1 MTRLRSVIIDDERAG
16 IENLNHILRTVCP
29 EVEVIGSAST
39 LTEAERLLRNTDPE
53 LVFLDVQL
61 GTQTAFQLLERLEDT
76 AFEIIFVSAHDHAL
90 TAIKFMAID
99 YLLKPIDLE
108 ALREAVT
115 RAVYNQGHRN
125 FYDHARE
132 LIASVRNPDG
142 EHHKIAVP
150 TQDGYE
156 FVLTKDILYC
166 TASGSYTTLQLQN
179 NRQLMAS
186 QILKHYEELLGRHK
200 FIRIHNSHLVNVRR
214 IKSISRA
221 DGGYVIMEDNQR
233 LPVSKSRK
241 ESLLAELRLK

>member
-1 MTRLRSVIIDDERAG
+1 MKKIRSIIVDDELHA
-16 IENLNHILRTVCP
+16 IESLTHILQAVCP
-29 EVEVIGSAST
+29 EVDLVGTAQT
-39 LTEAERLLRNTDPE
+39 LEEAEQLLQEVAPD

-61 GTQTAFQLLERLEDT
+61 GTQTIFELLNDLKEIP
-76 AFEIIFVSAHDHAL
+76 FEIIFVSAHDQAL

-99 YLLKPIDLE
+99 YLLKPIDIE
-108 ALREAVT
+108 ALREAVQ
-115 RAVYNQGHRN
+115 RAVYNRKNRN

-132 LIASVRNPDG
+132 LIASLQHTNG
-142 EHHKIAVP
+142 EDRKIAVP

-166 TASGSYTTLQLQN
+166 TANGSYTTLQLQHS
-179 NRQLMAS
+179 RQLMAS
-186 QILKHYEELLGRHK
+186 QILKHYEEVLEGHK
-200 FIRIHNSHLVNVRR
+200 FIRIHNSYLVNVRR

-241 ESLLAELRLK
+241 EKLLAELRLK